1 MANYYYLLTAVK
13 IDGDHEYSQKM
24 VKKTTKPL
32 RESQA
37 QKIVHEQY
45 SFGDYVQVKLKG
57 LEKLTEA
64 EYAVLE
70 KYL

>member
-1 MANYYYLLTAVK
+1 MAKNFYLLTAVK
-13 IDGDHEYSQKM
+13 IDGDHEYIQKM

-32 RESQA
+32 IESQA
-37 QKIVHEQY
+37 QEIVHEQY
-45 SFGDYVQVKLKG
+45 TFGDHVQVKLKG
-57 LEKLTEA
+57 IEEITET